1 MESFSFRD
9 FLFHTIYMRIT
20 IKTGILAA
28 LTWIIFKMTFFYLD
42 IFQTTNM
49 PAVLLNLLGLLV
61 SISVGLFLQKS
72 RNQEETSMM
81 EDVKN
86 AMSAGFPYV
95 VIVTGF
101 IYFFYTNI
109 NTEYYAHEIAEKD
122 IAIEKMVDD
131 PKQLNRFKND
141 HPEAEVMTNKQI
153 ENQLKESNKRMA
165 SVGFTATLSLLALLI
180 LATIYS
186 LFVTVVYRKIM
197 FKRM

>member
-1 MESFSFRD
+1 
-9 FLFHTIYMRIT
+9 MRIT